1 VDKTVT
7 SAAPA
12 SQLPDGFWARE
23 SVAEKSKTK
32 NAPAIGS
39 NAAAASRRVGNKLNP
54 FLKRPKTASDPG
66 SQGLPCRIAN

>member
-23 SVAEKSKTK
+23 SVAEKSKAKT
-32 NAPAIGS
+32 APAIGS
-39 NAAAASRRVGNKLNP
+39 NAVAAAASRRVANK
-54 FLKRPKTASDPG
+54 
-66 SQGLPCRIAN
+66 